1 MKPIATLGILACV
14 LLPLACGES
23 TPAAH
28 LSPSPLGTVTQ
39 HYVALAHNYWI
50 QYKAAEGNVQ
60 VFVRVCWGNPSALGP
75 GDASVVDPP
84 KCQEIGAAIV
94 SAHESFLSNLDST
107 PAPPKFAAD
116 DQVLRSQLAK
126 AIADLKAM
134 IAAAADANR
143 EAVIQYTTAYVNDM
157 VPRVLVA
164 LDEVDPSVVH
174 D

>member
-1 MKPIATLGILACV
+1 
-14 LLPLACGES
+14 
-23 TPAAH
+23 
-28 LSPSPLGTVTQ
+28 
-39 HYVALAHNYWI
+39 
-50 QYKAAEGNVQ
+50 
-60 VFVRVCWGNPSALGP
+60 
-75 GDASVVDPP
+75 
-84 KCQEIGAAIV
+84 
-94 SAHESFLSNLDST
+94 LSNLDST